1 MNSSDHIREMLFA
14 ARDLKYRDFNAS
26 LIPTADSER
35 MIGVRIPA
43 IRELAKKISG
53 TEEAKEFI
61 SVLPHDYYEEN
72 CLHAFLIERIKDF
85 DGCIAQT
92 ERFLPYI
99 DNWAVCDMMSPKVFA
114 KNTDKLLP
122 LIWRWMDRGDVYTV
136 RYAVGMLMRY
146 YLGDTYDRTMSDA
159 VVGVD
164 SSEYYI
170 NMMLAWYFATALAK
184 RYDDILPYFKDR
196 RIANVW
202 VHNKAIQ
209 KATESRRITEQQK
222 DELRQ
227 LRIK

>member
-1 MNSSDHIREMLFA
+1 MNSSDRIREMLFA

-35 MIGVRIPA
+35 MIGVRIPV

-53 TEEAKEFI
+53 TEEAEEFLA
-61 SVLPHDYYEEN
+61 VLPHDYYEEN

-85 DGCIAQT
+85 DECIAQT

-146 YLGDTYDRTMSDA
+146 YLGDAYDRTMSDA
-159 VVGVD
+159 VAGVD